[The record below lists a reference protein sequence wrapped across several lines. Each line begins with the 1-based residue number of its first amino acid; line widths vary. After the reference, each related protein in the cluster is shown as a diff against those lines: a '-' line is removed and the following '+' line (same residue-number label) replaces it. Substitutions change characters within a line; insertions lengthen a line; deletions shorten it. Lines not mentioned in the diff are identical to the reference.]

1 MAELIMKGAPVAKKI
16 CAETGAISEKLTKKG
31 ITPCLAILRVGER
44 DEDISYERSAAKRC
58 GSVGID
64 VRSAVLPAG
73 ADEETVIKAVHS
85 LNDDAGVHG
94 VLIMLPLPD
103 GIDSRRVCDALAPE
117 KDVDG
122 ITSAAMA
129 DLYEGRGELFAP
141 CTACAC
147 MEMLRFYGVDVSGK
161 RAAVI
166 GRSVVIG
173 RPVSMLL
180 LRDNATVTLC
190 HRHTENLPDIT
201 READIVIA
209 AAGEKWLVEPDWL
222 GEGQIVLD
230 VGTNWDDK
238 LQRLCGDVCPDG
250 ELRAAAF
257 SPVPGGVGGVT
268 TAVLAR
274 HVAAAAEKMIGIRP
288 ESAL

>member
-1 MAELIMKGAPVAKKI
+1 MAELIMKGAPVAKKMNE
-16 CAETGAISEKLTKKG
+16 ETGALSERLLEKG

-64 VRSAVLPAG
+64 VKSVVLPEE
-73 ADEETVIKAVHS
+73 ADEETVIGAVRG
-85 LNDDAGVHG
+85 LNADERVHG
-94 VLIMLPLPD
+94 VLIMLPLPN
-103 GIDSRRVCDALAPE
+103 GIDSRKVCDALTPE

-147 MEMLRFYGVDVSGK
+147 MEMLKYYGIDAAGK
-161 RAAVI
+161 RATVI

-180 LRDNATVTLC
+180 LRENATVTLC
-190 HRHTENLPDIT
+190 HRHTENLPDMT
-201 READIVIA
+201 WEADIVIA

-222 GEGQIVLD
+222 RAGQIILD
-230 VGTNWDDK
+230 VGTNWDDE
-238 LQRLCGDVCPDG
+238 LGRLCGDVRPEG
-250 ELRAAAF
+250 ESLAAAF

-268 TAVLAR
+268 TAVLAS
-274 HVAAAAEKMIGIRP
+274 HVAQAAKKINGI
-288 ESAL
+288 